1 MNKKYE
7 EIDGKLYIYVET
19 TEEGI
24 ADYYNSARYMPEL
37 RDTEVRISRMR
48 VKGEWVPAFLV
59 EEKDPEA
66 YAEYKRQQWR
76 EEDAWK
82 RENRCDI
89 CGEKG
94 KSRRCPVRVK
104 NPDYTGAPGEKKTLA
119 VDCSQCPYDKL
130 FRPIKGNVLFTT
142 LTKVDEDGNESE
154 YEPEDYG
161 SFEGRKY
168 ERLSGDF
175 VKYLRKEYPKYAELV
190 EILSSEIDL
199 KTAAKMIGKPYNTVY
214 GWLKRLRLIYD
225 EFRKNVAYL

>member
-1 MNKKYE
+1 M
-7 EIDGKLYIYVET
+7 
-19 TEEGI
+19 
-24 ADYYNSARYMPEL
+24 
-37 RDTEVRISRMR
+37 
-48 VKGEWVPAFLV
+48 
-59 EEKDPEA
+59 
-66 YAEYKRQQWR
+66 
-76 EEDAWK
+76 
-82 RENRCDI
+82 
-89 CGEKG
+89 
-94 KSRRCPVRVK
+94 
-104 NPDYTGAPGEKKTLA
+104 
-119 VDCSQCPYDKL
+119 
-130 FRPIKGNVLFTT
+130 FTT

-154 YEPEDYG
+154 YEPEAYG